1 MAGYCYDAGMLIALD
16 RNDRRAWRI
25 HREMRGRNARPTV
38 PAPVLAQVW
47 RGGPAPNLSRALK
60 GCVIVEFA
68 NEDAKPVG
76 ELCAST
82 ATSDVV
88 DAHVAHIARHGAGV
102 IFSSDQ
108 DEIRALIQAGG
119 HAAEVISV

>member
-16 RNDRRAWRI
+16 RNDRHAWSF
-25 HREMRGRNARPTV
+25 HREMRGRGARPSV

-60 GCVIVEFA
+60 GCVIVDFA
-68 NEDAKPVG
+68 SGDAKAVG
-76 ELCAST
+76 ELCASA

-88 DAHVAHIARHGAGV
+88 DAHVVYVARHGVGV
-102 IFSSDQ
+102 LFSSDA
-108 DEIRALIQAGG
+108 DEIRALVDAGG
-119 HAAEVISV
+119 YATEVVPI

>member
-1 MAGYCYDAGMLIALD
+1 MSGYYYDAGMLIALD

-25 HREMRGRNARPTV
+25 HREMRGRGARPSV

-47 RGGPAPNLSRALK
+47 RGGAAPNLSRALK

-68 NEDAKPVG
+68 GDAAKPVG

-88 DAHVAHIARHGAGV
+88 DAHVAYVSRHGVGV
-102 IFSSDQ
+102 IFSSDA
-108 DEIRALIQAGG
+108 DEIRALVDAGG
-119 HAAEVISV
+119 YATEVISV